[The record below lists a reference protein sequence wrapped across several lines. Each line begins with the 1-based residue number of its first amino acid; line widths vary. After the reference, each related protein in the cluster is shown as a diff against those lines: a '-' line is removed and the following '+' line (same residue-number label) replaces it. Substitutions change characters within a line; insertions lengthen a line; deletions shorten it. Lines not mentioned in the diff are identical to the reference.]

1 MSKSAARSRIRFLY
15 FFSAVVAV
23 VLLGRLY
30 FVQLVHG
37 EMYLDLADRRH
48 VSKSS
53 LFDRGSIYFETK
65 EAETVSAASVANGF
79 LLFINPSK
87 ISDPGNVFSR
97 LQKLLPELNKE
108 QFMSSASRGGD
119 IYEENFH
126 KIILENALAIED
138 LAIEGVGVAK
148 ERWRYYPGE
157 RLASNVLGIVAFNG
171 DSLGGRYGVESY
183 YDDLLSRDSGIAYMS
198 FVKDLRS
205 ERLASNVLGI
215 VAFNGDS
222 LGGRYGVESY
232 YDDLLSR
239 DSGIA
244 YMSFVK
250 DLFSGIQTASKGELG
265 NKGDIT
271 LTIEPSVQ
279 SYLEGILSE
288 VSDKYKSEQ
297 TEAIVMDPFTGE
309 ILAMAV
315 TPTFNPNNLDTES
328 SSAIFSNPIV
338 ESVYEMGS
346 IFKPITMA
354 IALDTKAV
362 RADTKYDDKGAL
374 TIDGRTISNFDGRA
388 RGVVSMQ
395 EVLNQSL
402 NTGAVYVA
410 EAVGKKN
417 YNEYLLKFGLAEET
431 GVDLPGEAQGLLQNA
446 LNSNRKIE
454 MATAAYGQ
462 GIAFSP
468 IAIVRALSALG
479 NGGTLPDP
487 HVVKEIKF
495 ENGLKSKMET
505 KDTGQKVIKKET
517 SEEVTRMLVRV
528 VDEALAHG
536 TIKMERYSV
545 AAKTGT
551 AQIAKPSGGGYYD
564 DRYLHSFFGYFP
576 AFNPRFIVFLYTVYP
591 KGVSY
596 ASETLTTP
604 FAEMTQYLINYYEI
618 TPDR

>member
-1 MSKSAARSRIRFLY
+1 MSKSAARSRIRLLY

-108 QFMSSASRGGD
+108 QFMSSASREGD
-119 IYEENFH
+119 IYEEIFH
-126 KIILENALAIED
+126 KIISETALAIED

-148 ERWRYYPGE
+148 ERWRYYPG
-157 RLASNVLGIVAFNG
+157 
-171 DSLGGRYGVESY
+171 
-183 YDDLLSRDSGIAYMS
+183 
-198 FVKDLRS
+198 

-354 IALDTKAV
+354 IGLDTKAV

-454 MATAAYGQ
+454 MANAAYGQ

-505 KDTGQKVIKKET
+505 KDTGQKGIKKET

>member
-1 MSKSAARSRIRFLY
+1 MSKSAARSRIRLLY

-108 QFMSSASRGGD
+108 QFMSSASREGD
-119 IYEENFH
+119 IYEEIFH
-126 KIILENALAIED
+126 KIISETALAIED

-148 ERWRYYPGE
+148 ERWRYYPG
-157 RLASNVLGIVAFNG
+157 
-171 DSLGGRYGVESY
+171 
-183 YDDLLSRDSGIAYMS
+183 
-198 FVKDLRS
+198 

-297 TEAIVMDPFTGE
+297 TGAIVMDPFTGE

-354 IALDTKAV
+354 IGLDTKAV

-618 TPDR
+618 PPDR